1 MGTDAGSIMLNLLYW
16 QGLGTGASLIMAIGA
31 QNAHVLRMGLQ
42 KNHVGITVLVCILG
56 DALLIGLGIA
66 GMGTLIAE
74 QPFLLHLA
82 RWGGAAFLL
91 AYGWRAWRSAW
102 THSGQ
107 ITHSAASAISR
118 QQALL
123 AILALTFLNPHVYLD
138 TVLMLGMIGGQH
150 AGYGKIWFA
159 AGAMSASLL
168 WFASLG
174 WGARLLAPWFAKPS
188 AWRLL
193 DAGVG
198 SIMWLLAIGLI
209 ASALHT

>member
-1 MGTDAGSIMLNLLYW
+1 MLNPLYW

-66 GMGTLIAE
+66 GIGTLIAE

-102 THSGQ
+102 THAGQ
-107 ITHSAASAISR
+107 ITPSAASAIGR
-118 QQALL
+118 QQAWL

-138 TVLMLGMIGGQH
+138 TVLMLGLLGGQH
-150 AGYGKIWFA
+150 AGSGKVWFA
-159 AGAMSASLL
+159 SGAMSASLL
-168 WFASLG
+168 WFAALG
-174 WGARLLAPWFAKPS
+174 WGARLLAPWFAKPW
-188 AWRLL
+188 AWRML
-193 DAGVG
+193 DALVG